1 MVINGYEGGTL
12 CPGLVSSEEQA
23 KHGLSIETQLD
34 NLREWSSNNK
44 HTIVAEYVDA
54 GISGKKPY
62 TKRPELSRFMN
73 DLEAGMK
80 VDALV
85 FVKLDRFF
93 RSVKLY
99 YQAADIL
106 DKYKVAWVAIHE
118 RYETLTSQGRFIVN
132 LFLSLAEQE
141 ADRTGE
147 RVSTVISHKFA
158 KGEWS
163 GKPPRGYSV
172 VNKKL
177 EPNKE
182 SPIIEGAFNAC
193 LLSGSVVEARKHLV
207 SNGINVTYNTAYR
220 IVTNPIY
227 IGSHNGNPNFCKP
240 TVSKDVFDEIQ
251 SFLGKRSVRTNTT
264 GRIYIFSG
272 LVHCA
277 DCGWVMTGHC
287 NTTYSPGKMYRYRC
301 NNHFN
306 NRICQN
312 GHYVIEYDL
321 EEMMLT
327 KVEAEMQSSV
337 ANSETKPK
345 KKASKPVD
353 NSKKIERLTELYI
366 DGHISKEEYQKRRE
380 ALAIPQQTTTS
391 SKNKIIALSGLNFR
405 ESYQSFTRQQ
415 KRAFWKSVVDRIV
428 TDGENFNVIFR
439 S

>member
-1 MVINGYEGGTL
+1 MINGYEGSTL

-23 KHGLSIETQLD
+23 KTGLSIETQLD
-34 NLREWSSNNK
+34 NLREWSSNNN

-62 TKRPELSRFMN
+62 TKRPALSQFMD

-80 VDALV
+80 VDALC
-85 FVKLDRFF
+85 FIRLDRFF

-99 YQAADIL
+99 YQAVDAM
-106 DKYKVAWVAIHE
+106 DKYKVSWVAILE
-118 RYETLTSQGRFIVN
+118 DYDTVTVAGKFKTNIL
-132 LFLSLAEQE
+132 LSVAEME

-147 RVSTVISHKFA
+147 RIKVVLDHKFA

-177 EPNKE
+177 VPNEEAQFIK
-182 SPIIEGAFNAC
+182 GAFDAC
-193 LLSGSVVEARKHLV
+193 LSSGSVVDAKKYFME
-207 SNGINVTYNTAYR
+207 NGIDATYNTVYR
-220 IVTNPIY
+220 IVTKPIY
-227 IGSHNGNPNFCKP
+227 TGSYYGNPNFCEP
-240 TVSKDVFDEIQ
+240 IVSKEVFDEVQ
-251 SFLGKRSVRTNTT
+251 SFLGKRSVRTNNT
-264 GRIYIFSG
+264 GRIYLFSG

-321 EEMMLT
+321 EELLLT
-327 KVEAEMQSSV
+327 KVEAEMQSAV
-337 ANSETKPK
+337 ATPETKPK
-345 KKASKPVD
+345 KKAIKTVD

-366 DGHISKEEYQKRRE
+366 EGHISKEEYQKRRE
-380 ALAIPQQTTTS
+380 ALIVPQQTTTS
-391 SKNKIIALSGLNFR
+391 SKNRIIALSGADFR
-405 ESYQSFTRQQ
+405 ESYHSFTRQQ

>member
-34 NLREWSSNNK
+34 NLREWSSNNN

-99 YQAADIL
+99 YQVADIL

-158 KGEWS
+158 RGEWA

-177 EPNKE
+177 VQNEEAPLIK
-182 SPIIEGAFNAC
+182 GAFDAC
-193 LLSGSVVEARKHLV
+193 LLSGSVVEAKKYFEA
-207 SNGINVTYNTAYR
+207 NGIDATYNTVYR
-220 IVTNPIY
+220 IVTKTIY
-227 IGSHNGNPNFCKP
+227 TGSYYGNPNFCEP
-240 TVSKDVFDEIQ
+240 IVSKEEFDEVQ
-251 SFLGKRSVRTNTT
+251 SYLGKRSVRTNAT
-264 GRIYIFSG
+264 GRVYLFSG
-272 LVHCA
+272 LIRCA
-277 DCGWVMTGHC
+277 ECGWIMTGHC
-287 NTTYSPGKMYRYRC
+287 NTTYSPGKQYRYRC

-306 NRICQN
+306 NHTCQN
-312 GHYVIEYDL
+312 GHYINEADL
-321 EEMMLT
+321 EELLLSKIDKEIELSAAST
-327 KVEAEMQSSV
+327 
-337 ANSETKPK
+337 ETRPK
-345 KKASKPVD
+345 KKVSKPVD
-353 NSKKIERLTELYI
+353 NSKKLERLTELYVE
-366 DGHISKEEYQKRRE
+366 GHITKEEYTKRRD
-380 ALAIPQQTTTS
+380 ALTVLPKTTS
-391 SKNKIIALSGLNFR
+391 AKDKILALSGADFR

-415 KRAFWKSVVDRIV
+415 KRAFWKSVIDKVDADLKSVSV
-428 TDGENFNVIFR
+428 TFR
-439 S
+439 T

>member
-34 NLREWSSNNK
+34 NLREWSSNNN

-62 TKRPELSRFMN
+62 TKRPALSQFMD
-73 DLEAGMK
+73 DLSAGMT

-85 FVKLDRFF
+85 FTKLDRFF

-99 YQAADIL
+99 YQAVDVM
-106 DKYKVAWVAIHE
+106 DKFKVPWAAIQE
-118 RYETLTSQGRFIVN
+118 DYETVTASGRFKTNIM
-132 LFLSLAEQE
+132 LAVAENE

-147 RVSTVISHKFA
+147 RIKVVLDHKFA

-177 EPNKE
+177 VPNEEAQFIK
-182 SPIIEGAFNAC
+182 GAFDAC
-193 LLSGSVVEARKHLV
+193 LRSGSVVDAKKYFME
-207 SNGINVTYNTAYR
+207 NGIDATYNTVYR
-220 IVTNPIY
+220 IVTKPIY
-227 IGSHNGNPNFCKP
+227 TGSYYGNPNFCEP
-240 TVSKDVFDEIQ
+240 IVSKEVFDEVQ
-251 SFLGKRSVRTNTT
+251 SFLGKRSVRTNNT
-264 GRIYIFSG
+264 GRIYLFSG

-287 NTTYSPGKMYRYRC
+287 NTTYSPGKQYRYRC

-345 KKASKPVD
+345 KKASKTVD

-380 ALAIPQQTTTS
+380 ALTIPQQTTTS
-391 SKNKIIALSGLNFR
+391 SKSKIIALSGLDFR